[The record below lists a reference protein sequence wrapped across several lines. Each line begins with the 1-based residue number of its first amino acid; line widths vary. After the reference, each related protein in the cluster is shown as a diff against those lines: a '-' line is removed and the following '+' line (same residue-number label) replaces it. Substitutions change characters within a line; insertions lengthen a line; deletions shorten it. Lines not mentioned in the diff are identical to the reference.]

1 MERSAI
7 VIPAR
12 TKGKKVERSSGCCI
26 AKYFYLDV
34 AYAGV
39 YADGHGDQWCGCRCS
54 LELMI
59 VAALSFFEVYELAL
73 HSTPTK

>member
-12 TKGKKVERSSGCCI
+12 TKGKKVERSSGCCV

-34 AYAGV
+34 AYAGM
-39 YADGHGDQWCGCRCS
+39 YADGHGDQ
-54 LELMI
+54 LMVWLQLGGRVL
-59 VAALSFFEVYELAL
+59 VAGWQ
-73 HSTPTK
+73 

>member
-12 TKGKKVERSSGCCI
+12 TKGKKVERSSGCCV

-34 AYAGV
+34 TYAGV
-39 YADGHGDQWCGCRCS
+39 YADGHVDQ
-54 LELMI
+54 LMVWLQMQLGGRVL
-59 VAALSFFEVYELAL
+59 VAGWQ
-73 HSTPTK
+73 